1 MGMADRIPLVD
12 VRILATAIL
21 IQREVGGNLAEI
33 LDNLAEVIRQ
43 RFNIKRQLN
52 VYTAQGRLSGLIL
65 SLLPI
70 GVGWIVLHR
79 SRLHAAAS
87 SSIPAGSDGRGAVIL
102 PGLWAICG
110 SARSSPSRFE
120 VILMI
125 YLVAV
130 LIACS
135 IGLLTLA
142 VAQLI
147 PARSAAVDQRL
158 VELQQISC
166 GKLGAAGRSRGTPSG
181 SQWRK
186 LIHDLGEKVGESGS
200 LRRSTSAGADETPEE
215 GAAEGAPDAL
225 DSMVVCVEAGLGL
238 NQAIVR
244 VSDEIRHISEL
255 MSQELALVNFEIR
268 AGTPREDA
276 LRNLG
281 ERTGLE
287 DIRSL
292 VAMLIQTDRF
302 GTSVAQALRVQ
313 SDTLRTKRRQRAEEA
328 AAKTAIKMLFPLVF
342 FILPALFV
350 VVLGPGMIQLWDRC
364 APGDACR

>member
-1 MGMADRIPLVD
+1 V
-12 VRILATAIL
+12 
-21 IQREVGGNLAEI
+21 
-33 LDNLAEVIRQ
+33 
-43 RFNIKRQLN
+43 
-52 VYTAQGRLSGLIL
+52 
-65 SLLPI
+65 
-70 GVGWIVLHR
+70 
-79 SRLHAAAS
+79 
-87 SSIPAGSDGRGAVIL
+87 
-102 PGLWAICG
+102 
-110 SARSSPSRFE
+110 
-120 VILMI
+120 I
-125 YLVAV
+125 YLVAL

-142 VAQLI
+142 VAQLV

-158 VELQQISC
+158 VELQQISS
-166 GKLGAAGRSRGTPSG
+166 GKLGKSGRSRRDSQRE
-181 SQWRK
+181 QWRK
-186 LIHDLGEKVGESGS
+186 LIHDLGEKVGES
-200 LRRSTSAGADETPEE
+200 RNDRSTTRQLLVQAGFRGSDAVSSYWGIRTILPIGGLVAGLALAPFLGPSALLMGFAFGGIAWIAPAFYLGRRIKRRKKELQK
-215 GAAEGAPDAL
+215 ALPDAL

-350 VVLGPGMIQLWDRC
+350 VVLGPGMIQLLEVLGSVDFQGT
-364 APGDACR
+364 GDL